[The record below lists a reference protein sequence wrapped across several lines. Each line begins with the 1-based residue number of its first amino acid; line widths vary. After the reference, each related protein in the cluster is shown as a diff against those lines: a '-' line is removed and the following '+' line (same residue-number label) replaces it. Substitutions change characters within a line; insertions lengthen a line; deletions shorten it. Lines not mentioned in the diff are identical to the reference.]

1 MNLLRNLM
9 LLLVVLI
16 AAPCTNAQ
24 AQRSREQADASVN
37 IFWQKFK
44 GAVISG
50 NKAAVASM
58 SRFPVEMSYGIAPIR
73 NRAQMLRRYREVFSQ
88 QANAAQCFSK
98 KQPEIDAQDTRRFV
112 VACPDSAGNEVV
124 IYQFQRTRAGWKFVG
139 LDNINE

>member
-1 MNLLRNLM
+1 MKRIIVLGLFLM
-9 LLLVVLI
+9 L
-16 AAPCTNAQ
+16 
-24 AQRSREQADASVN
+24 SASVLATASGGSARADDSVN
-37 IFWQKFK
+37 VFWRKFK
-44 GAVISG
+44 AAVISG

-88 QANAAQCFSK
+88 QADAVQCFSR
-98 KQPEIDAQDTRRFV
+98 KQPEMDAQDAKRFV

-124 IYQFQRTRAGWKFVG
+124 IYQFQRTRLGWKFVG

>member
-1 MNLLRNLM
+1 MKRTIILTLFLSLSANM
-9 LLLVVLI
+9 P
-16 AAPCTNAQ
+16 ATASH
-24 AQRSREQADASVN
+24 SRAQADASMN

-98 KQPEIDAQDTRRFV
+98 KQPEMDAQDTRRFV